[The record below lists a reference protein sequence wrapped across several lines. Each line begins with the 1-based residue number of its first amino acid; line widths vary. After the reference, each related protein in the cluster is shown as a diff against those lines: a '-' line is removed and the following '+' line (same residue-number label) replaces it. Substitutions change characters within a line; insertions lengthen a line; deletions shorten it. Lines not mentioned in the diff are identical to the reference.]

1 MDASTGGF
9 IRTALARPTP
19 GSDSSLAVPP
29 DERIQAADRSHR
41 LRQQLRL
48 ALARRETAT
57 GGPQQALLSPGPVYH
72 KTPSTFDCF
81 TIPLPG
87 SSYNSSKHQQ
97 SVRYG
102 AKPGQTRQA
111 LQFSSETRR
120 FQSQGLQSHATK
132 PSYRIE
138 VAVDD
143 SPVVVRNWLRR
154 GPSYRSERP
163 SERIR
168 AVSCRQRGSAGW
180 AGNARFSSWHSSRYP
195 QSETFSFRIPPL
207 IRRSLSQPAQW
218 QVRPVPEEPSSPDSV
233 FLHDFPM
240 DCIVQQHSRV
250 FQTKS
255 STVRRHQSSSLGQ
268 QLQGVSLSN
277 GEDSQSRPE
286 PVVCRYNWNQE
297 SVQTSN
303 ATADTGAVTQGLVL
317 PEASPLQA
325 QSISSTLASREDHET
340 QEAQPSA
347 SARSLSQPAQW
358 QVRPVPE
365 EPSSPD
371 SVFLHDFPMDCIV
384 GQHSR
389 VFQTKS
395 STVRRHQSSSL
406 GQQLQG
412 VSLSNGEDSQSR
424 LEPVV
429 CRYNWNQESVQT
441 SNATADAGAV
451 TQGLVLP
458 EASPLQAQSIS
469 STLAS
474 REDHESQEAQP
485 SASASVSVD
494 DNGEWTMETAVSAL
508 TQEKMDYVVYGANFI
523 QHECF
528 QRPEAKKELYEL
540 DGIEKL
546 VALLSSEDVEVQRA
560 ACAAI
565 RNGVFE
571 ENNSKIEVK
580 KHDGLQKLVEL
591 LGQSKDIETKKQVT
605 GLMWNLSSS
614 EELKNEL
621 IKKALHPLT
630 TTIIIP
636 YAGWPDG
643 DVKVIDMDP
652 DIFYNTTGCLRNLS
666 SSSPEGRK
674 QMRECEGLIDSLVL
688 YIQSTIAN
696 NQEDDK
702 STENSTCVLHNLAF
716 QLEHELPSAYVESLG
731 WRNDSSAQ
739 QKSAGCFG
747 ARSNK
752 LKEERMV
759 SSACIEEKRNP
770 QGVEWLWHSL
780 VVRMYLSLIARSS
793 HTCTQEASLG
803 ALQNLTANSGVM
815 GYTITEIITTKEN
828 GIQHLR
834 RTLHSK
840 DLGVQK
846 ATISLLRN
854 MARNPRVHDQ
864 LEDSIEASSL
874 TLGC

>member
-29 DERIQAADRSHR
+29 DERIQYADRSHR

-57 GGPQQALLSPGPVYH
+57 GAADSDVLVILTNNQTLDQHLHGSSGGPQQALLFPGPVYH
-72 KTPSTFDCF
+72 KTLSTFDCF

-87 SSYNSSKHQQ
+87 SSYNSYKHQP

-102 AKPGQTRQA
+102 ANPGQTRQA

-143 SPVVVRNWLRR
+143 SPVVVRGWLRR
-154 GPSYRSERP
+154 GPSYRSER
-163 SERIR
+163 SRERIR
-168 AVSCRQRGSAGW
+168 AVSCRQRNPAGW
-180 AGNARFSSWHSSRYP
+180 ANNARFSSWHSSRYP

-240 DCIVQQHSRV
+240 DCTFRQH

-255 STVRRHQSSSLGQ
+255 SSVRRPQSGSLEQ

-286 PVVCRYNWNQE
+286 PVVCRYNWNQV

-303 ATADTGAVTQGLVL
+303 ATADTGAVTQRLIL
-317 PEASPLQA
+317 PEASALQA
-325 QSISSTLASREDHET
+325 QSISSTLASREDQET
-340 QEAQPSA
+340 Q
-347 SARSLSQPAQW
+347 
-358 QVRPVPE
+358 
-365 EPSSPD
+365 
-371 SVFLHDFPMDCIV
+371 
-384 GQHSR
+384 G
-389 VFQTKS
+389 
-395 STVRRHQSSSL
+395 
-406 GQQLQG
+406 
-412 VSLSNGEDSQSR
+412 
-424 LEPVV
+424 
-429 CRYNWNQESVQT
+429 
-441 SNATADAGAV
+441 
-451 TQGLVLP
+451 
-458 EASPLQAQSIS
+458 
-469 STLAS
+469 
-474 REDHESQEAQP
+474 AQP
-485 SASASVSVD
+485 SASASVSLD

-614 EELKNEL
+614 EELKSEL
-621 IKKALHPLT
+621 IEKALHPLT

-752 LKEERMV
+752 LKEERLV
-759 SSACIEEKRNP
+759 NSACIEEKRNP

-803 ALQNLTANSGVM
+803 ALQNLTASSGVM
-815 GYTITEIITTKEN
+815 GCTITEVITTKEN

-864 LEDSIEASSL
+864 LVNLIMPDLISTLPEADASTDIHDDTAALTCQVLYNLVQNKPQHARGIVQDGLAKIVALSRHSQASNAGKSASNLLYTLWLFRDLHSAYKKAGFTKSDFINSQTTKVYHSL
-874 TLGC
+874 RDQRVSF

>member
-340 QEAQPSA
+340 
-347 SARSLSQPAQW
+347 
-358 QVRPVPE
+358 
-365 EPSSPD
+365 
-371 SVFLHDFPMDCIV
+371 
-384 GQHSR
+384 
-389 VFQTKS
+389 
-395 STVRRHQSSSL
+395 
-406 GQQLQG
+406 
-412 VSLSNGEDSQSR
+412 
-424 LEPVV
+424 
-429 CRYNWNQESVQT
+429 
-441 SNATADAGAV
+441 
-451 TQGLVLP
+451 
-458 EASPLQAQSIS
+458 
-469 STLAS
+469 
-474 REDHESQEAQP
+474 QEAQP

-864 LEDSIEASSL
+864 LVNLIMLDLISILPEADASTDIHDDTAAL
-874 TLGC
+874 TCQVLYNLVQNKPQHARGIVQDGLAKIVALSRHSQHRASNAGKSASNLLYTLWLFRDLHSAYKKAGFTKSDFINSQTTKVYHALRDQRVSF